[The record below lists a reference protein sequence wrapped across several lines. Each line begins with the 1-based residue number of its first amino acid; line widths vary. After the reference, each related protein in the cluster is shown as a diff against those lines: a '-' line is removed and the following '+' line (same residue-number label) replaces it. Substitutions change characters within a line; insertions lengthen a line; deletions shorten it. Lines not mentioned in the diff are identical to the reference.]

1 MNLDSWTGVL
11 LDNISVGICIID
23 KDYKVLFWSEYMEA
37 YTGYSKNEMH
47 NNYLFHFFPAFKNK
61 IYRERIDNIFNGW
74 PPVILSSRLHNA
86 FFNSRNAKENAR
98 FQEITVT
105 PQADSNGEVQQAIF
119 TITDVTDLTIKLD
132 EQKSLYN
139 KAQDE
144 IRIRTEM
151 QEKLTSSEKRLRELN
166 STKDK
171 FFSIIAHDLMSPFN
185 SILGLCEILSQNI
198 SDKDYQNIDEY
209 SHAIIS
215 SSRKAFALLVNL
227 LEWSRLQTGRISFN
241 PIRVS
246 FITII
251 NDNIELYKNSASQKD
266 VLIETDIQPDL
277 YIYADFNMINTV
289 VRNLLSNAIKYSLKE
304 GRIRIS
310 ASQNANETEFSI
322 KDTGVGISDE
332 DIEKIFRLDVQFSTP
347 GTANE
352 SGSGLGLMLCN
363 EFIEKHNGKISVE
376 SKINTGTTF
385 KFILPLSSNDKEHS

>member
-1 MNLDSWTGVL
+1 MNLDRWTGGL

-23 KDYKVLFWSEYMEA
+23 KDYKVLFWNEYMEA
-37 YTGYSKNEMH
+37 YTGYEKDEVQ
-47 NNYLFHFFPAFKNK
+47 NNYLFHFFPAFKDK

-86 FFNSRNAKENAR
+86 FFNSRNNKVNSR

-105 PQADSNGEVQQAIF
+105 PQVDSGGEVQQAVF
-119 TITDVTDLTIKLD
+119 TIADVSDLTTRLD
-132 EQKSLYN
+132 EQKILYN

-151 QEKLTSSEKRLRELN
+151 QEKIAVSEKRLRELN

-198 SDKDYQNIDEY
+198 NDKDYQHIDEY
-209 SHAIIS
+209 GQAIIS
-215 SSRKAFALLVNL
+215 SSKKAFALLVNL

-241 PIRVS
+241 PVQINFKS
-246 FITII
+246 IIT
-251 NDNIELYKNSASQKD
+251 DNIELFKNSALQKE

-277 YIYADFNMINTV
+277 KVFADYNMIKTV
-289 VRNLLSNAIKYSLKE
+289 VRNLLSNAIKYTSKS
-304 GRIRIS
+304 GNIRIS
-310 ASQNANETEFSI
+310 LAQNNQETEFSI
-322 KDTGVGISDE
+322 KDTGIGIIEE
-332 DIEKIFRLDVQFSTP
+332 DMDKIFRLDIQFTTP

-352 SGSGLGLMLCN
+352 SGSGLGLMLCK
-363 EFIEKHNGKISVE
+363 EFVEKHNGRIWVE
-376 SKINTGTTF
+376 SKPNKGTIF
-385 KFILPLSSNDKEHS
+385 RFIIPNSISSK

>member
-1 MNLDSWTGVL
+1 MNLDSWTGIL

-23 KDYKVLFWSEYMEA
+23 KDYKVLFWNEYMEA
-37 YTGYSKNEMH
+37 YTGYSKDEVQ
-47 NNYLFHFFPAFKNK
+47 NNYLFHFFPAFKDK

-86 FFNSRNAKENAR
+86 FFKSRTSKGNIR

-105 PQADSNGEVQQAIF
+105 PQANADGEVQHAVF
-119 TITDVTDLTIKLD
+119 TITDVSDLTTRLD

-151 QEKLTSSEKRLRELN
+151 QEKLTISEKRLRELN

-198 SDKDYQNIDEY
+198 NDKDYQNIDEY
-209 SHAIIS
+209 GQAIIS

-241 PIRVS
+241 PVQIS
-246 FITII
+246 FKTII
-251 NDNIELYKNSASQKD
+251 NDNIELFKNSALQKE
-266 VLIETDIQPDL
+266 VLIETDIKPDL
-277 YIYADFNMINTV
+277 NIYADYNMINTV
-289 VRNLLSNAIKYSLKE
+289 VRNLLSNAIKYTSKA
-304 GRIRIS
+304 GNIRIS
-310 ASQNANETEFSI
+310 VLQNTEETEFSI
-322 KDTGVGISDE
+322 KDSGVGIRDD
-332 DIEKIFRLDVQFSTP
+332 DIDKIFRLDIQFTTP

-352 SGSGLGLMLCN
+352 SGSGLGLMLCR
-363 EFIEKHNGKISVE
+363 EFIEKHNGKIWVE
-376 SKINTGTTF
+376 SKLNKGTTF
-385 KFILPLSSNDKEHS
+385 KFVIPNSVLRKNS

>member
-23 KDYKVLFWSEYMEA
+23 KDYKVLFWNEYMEA
-37 YTGYSKNEMH
+37 YTGYNKSEVQ
-47 NNYLFHFFPAFKNK
+47 NNYLFHFFPAFKDK

-86 FFNSRNAKENAR
+86 FFNSRVAKGNSR

-105 PQADSNGEVQQAIF
+105 PQVNSEGDVQHAVF
-119 TITDVTDLTIKLD
+119 TITDVSDLTTRLD

-151 QEKLTSSEKRLRELN
+151 QEKLTISEKRLRELN

-198 SDKDYQNIDEY
+198 KDKDYQNIDEY
-209 SHAIIS
+209 SQAIIS

-227 LEWSRLQTGRISFN
+227 LDWSRLQTGRIIFN
-241 PIRVS
+241 PVQIN
-246 FITII
+246 FKTII
-251 NDNIELYKNSASQKD
+251 NDNIELFKNSALQKE

-277 YIYADFNMINTV
+277 NINADYNMINTV
-289 VRNLLSNAIKYSLKE
+289 IRNLLSNAIKYSSKS
-304 GRIRIS
+304 GNIRIS
-310 ASQNANETEFSI
+310 ALQNAHETEFSI
-322 KDTGVGISDE
+322 RDTGVGIRDD
-332 DIEKIFRLDVQFSTP
+332 DIDKIFRLDIQFSTP
-347 GTANE
+347 GTASE
-352 SGSGLGLMLCN
+352 SGSGLGLMLCK
-363 EFIEKHNGKISVE
+363 EFVEKHNGKIWVE
-376 SKINTGTTF
+376 SKLNKGTTF
-385 KFILPLSSNDKEHS
+385 KFVIPNTNS

>member
-1 MNLDSWTGVL
+1 MNLDSWTGIL

-23 KDYKVLFWSEYMEA
+23 KDYKVLFWNEYMEA
-37 YTGYSKNEMH
+37 YTGYSKDEVQ
-47 NNYLFHFFPAFKNK
+47 NNYLFHFFPAFKDK

-86 FFNSRNAKENAR
+86 FFKSRTSKGNIR

-105 PQADSNGEVQQAIF
+105 PQANADGEVQHAVF
-119 TITDVTDLTIKLD
+119 TITDVSDLSTRLD

-151 QEKLTSSEKRLRELN
+151 QAKLTVSEKRLRELN

-198 SDKDYQNIDEY
+198 NDKDYQNIDEY
-209 SHAIIS
+209 GQAIIS

-241 PIRVS
+241 PVPIS
-246 FITII
+246 FKTII
-251 NDNIELYKNSASQKD
+251 NDNIELFKNSALQKE
-266 VLIETDIQPDL
+266 VLIETDIKPDL
-277 YIYADFNMINTV
+277 NIYADYNMINTV
-289 VRNLLSNAIKYSLKE
+289 VRNLLSNAIKYTSKA
-304 GRIRIS
+304 GNIRIS
-310 ASQNANETEFSI
+310 VLQNTEETEFSI
-322 KDTGVGISDE
+322 KDSGVGIRE
-332 DIEKIFRLDVQFSTP
+332 DDIDKIFRLDVQFTTP

-352 SGSGLGLMLCN
+352 SGSGLGLMLCR
-363 EFIEKHNGKISVE
+363 EFIEKHNGKIWVE
-376 SKINTGTTF
+376 SKLNKGTTF
-385 KFILPLSSNDKEHS
+385 KFVIPNLVLKKNS

>member
-1 MNLDSWTGVL
+1 MNLDSWTGAL

-23 KDYKVLFWSEYMEA
+23 KDYKVLFWNEYMES
-37 YTGYSKNEMH
+37 YTGYTKYDVQT
-47 NNYLFHFFPAFKNK
+47 NYLFHFFPAFKDK

-86 FFNSRNAKENAR
+86 FFNARMSKGNSR

-105 PQADSNGEVQQAIF
+105 PQVDAQGEVQHAVF
-119 TITDVTDLTIKLD
+119 TITDVSDLTTRLD

-151 QEKLTSSEKRLRELN
+151 QGKIEISEKRLRELN

-198 SDKDYQNIDEY
+198 NDKDYQNIDEY
-209 SHAIIS
+209 SQAIIS

-241 PIRVS
+241 PVRIN
-246 FITII
+246 FKTII
-251 NDNIELYKNSASQKD
+251 NDNIELFKNSALQKE

-277 YIYADFNMINTV
+277 NIFADYNMINTV
-289 VRNLLSNAIKYSLKE
+289 VRNLLSNAIKYTSKS
-304 GRIRIS
+304 GNIRIS
-310 ASQNANETEFSI
+310 ALQNAQLTEFSI
-322 KDTGVGISDE
+322 HDTGVGIREE
-332 DIEKIFRLDVQFSTP
+332 DIDKIFRLDIQFSTT

-352 SGSGLGLMLCN
+352 SGSGLGLMLCK
-363 EFIEKHNGKISVE
+363 EFVEKHNGKIWVE
-376 SKINTGTTF
+376 SKLDKGSTF
-385 KFILPLSSNDKEHS
+385 KFNLPNTNP